1 MKNISLSLGI
11 LLLVAVF
18 LSCTAR
24 NTPAEK
30 PVPVESSIQQTREDL
45 TGGWQSEWEKAI
57 QAVKREGSL
66 SIYTSI
72 GANGRQAIT
81 EGFEKKYGLKVEF
94 TPGRS
99 ADLAEKVFRE
109 ERAGLKMVDIFM
121 AGISTSLTY
130 FKPANMVQPI
140 TPLLILPE
148 VLDTN
153 VYWDGKLPWRDKDK
167 LTMAIL
173 AYPAPSLFTNTNLVK
188 TEELTSYMDLL
199 NPRWK
204 GKIVMLDPLRAG
216 SGERWVH
223 VIGALIMNWDYIR
236 ELLKQELMIYVDQPV
251 MAQWLVRGKYAI
263 SIGVAS
269 EHVLPL
275 KEAGAPVRMS
285 RPKEGAYLTSG
296 SFGFSVMKNAPHPN
310 SAKLFSNWAL
320 SKEGQTSFARI
331 VQQHGVRADVPTDSL
346 LPEFIRYPG
355 EKHIITDDED
365 FNIIREQ
372 NKELVRKIF
381 EPYWR

>member
-1 MKNISLSLGI
+1 MKKKALSLGI
-11 LLLVAVF
+11 LLLIAVF
-18 LSCTAR
+18 LSCTAQ

-30 PVPVESSIQQTREDL
+30 PVPVESSIQQTKEYL

-57 QAVKREGSL
+57 QTAKREGSL

-72 GANGRQAIT
+72 GTNGRQAIT
-81 EGFEKKYGLKVEF
+81 EGIGKKYGIKVEF
-94 TPGRS
+94 TAGRS
-99 ADLAEKVFRE
+99 ADLVEKVFRE

-121 AGISTSLTY
+121 AGTSTSLTY
-130 FKPANMVQPI
+130 FKPVKMVLPI
-140 TPLLILPE
+140 EPMLILPE
-148 VLDTN
+148 VLDTK
-153 VYWDGKLPWRDKDK
+153 VYWDGKLPIRDKDMV
-167 LTMAIL
+167 TMAIL
-173 AYPAPSLFTNTNLVK
+173 AYPAPSLFANTELVK
-188 TEELTSYMDLL
+188 KEELTSYMDLL

-236 ELLKQELMIYVDQPV
+236 ELLKQELMIYVDQPI
-251 MAQWLVRGKYAI
+251 MAQWLAKGKYAI

-269 EHVLPL
+269 EHILPL
-275 KEAGAPVRMS
+275 IEAGAPLRMV

-310 SAKLFSNWAL
+310 SARLFANWAL
-320 SKEGQTSFARI
+320 SKEGQNSFARI
-331 VQQHGVRADVPTDSL
+331 VRQHGVRVDVPIDTL

-355 EKHIITDDED
+355 EKYLITDDED
-365 FNIIREQ
+365 FNLIREQ